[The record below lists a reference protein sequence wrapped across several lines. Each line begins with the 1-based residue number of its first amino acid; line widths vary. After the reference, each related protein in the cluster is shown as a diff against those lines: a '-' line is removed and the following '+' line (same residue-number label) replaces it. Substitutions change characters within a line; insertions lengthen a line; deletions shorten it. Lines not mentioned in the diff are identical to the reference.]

1 MCVRAA
7 RPLSTGTVHVGH
19 YSKVKLSISK
29 QHPERL
35 ADKRV
40 ARTLKKTHTMFGH
53 NADAPARTTVTNQ
66 LTSFD
71 GARETYRSPRPCGSG
86 RRKIRFPIA
95 RAHNSQMYAH
105 TRSVGG
111 ITESYASDQR
121 ARARNTGRAIFKF
134 GSARTTTQYY
144 AHTHTR
150 TRVCACA
157 CAIYST
163 PRRRATH
170 DHYG

>member
-1 MCVRAA
+1 
-7 RPLSTGTVHVGH
+7 
-19 YSKVKLSISK
+19 
-29 QHPERL
+29 
-35 ADKRV
+35 
-40 ARTLKKTHTMFGH
+40 MFGH

-121 ARARNTGRAIFKF
+121 ARALGTQVARFSSLARRAQPHNT
-134 GSARTTTQYY
+134 T
-144 AHTHTR
+144 HTHILG
-150 TRVCACA
+150 RVCARA
-157 CAIYST
+157 LARST
-163 PRRRATH
+163 PLHGAEQHAIIMVKIYDMLEYRCTH
-170 DHYG
+170 THADYTGLECIKCFGL